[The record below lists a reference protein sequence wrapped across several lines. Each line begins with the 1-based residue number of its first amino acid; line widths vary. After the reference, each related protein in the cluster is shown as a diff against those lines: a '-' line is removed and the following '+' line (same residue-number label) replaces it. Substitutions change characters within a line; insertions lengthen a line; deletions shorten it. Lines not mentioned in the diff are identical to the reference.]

1 MSSFGVELLEVFQRS
16 FSQEADLHFIKFSNK
31 RSRRKPER
39 DTVSER
45 KRGIVWKTN
54 QDDTSVCLELSL
66 FRMPLLTP
74 VYPLL

>member
-31 RSRRKPER
+31 HSRRKPER
-39 DTVSER
+39 EKER
-45 KRGIVWKTN
+45 ERH
-54 QDDTSVCLELSL
+54 CLEGRRHFSSSGTLALSHT
-66 FRMPLLTP
+66 PLLTP